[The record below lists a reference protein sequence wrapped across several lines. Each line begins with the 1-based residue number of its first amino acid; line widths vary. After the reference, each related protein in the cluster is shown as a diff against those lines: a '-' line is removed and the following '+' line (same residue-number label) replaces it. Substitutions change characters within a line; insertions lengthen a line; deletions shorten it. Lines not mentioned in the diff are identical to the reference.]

1 MKVLCMRK
9 NDIIKTKD
17 SVYRVLNIDS
27 ESVFAIDCIKKT
39 MPKTFSLDYFKKAE
53 PVAAFCHSFKSFD
66 ELTPS
71 ARKVAQERYTMI
83 AGVISVVDDTSERN
97 RMINKASEQFG
108 ISKQTIRS
116 YLCTYLV
123 YQDLACLASKEKT
136 EKELTKDQKNMR
148 WALNKFFYTRNQNSL
163 QTAYTMMLK
172 EKYCNEEG
180 VLLPE
185 HPSFN
190 QFRYFYRKNKK
201 METFYISREGLK
213 NYQRNNR
220 PLLGDGVQ
228 EFAPTV
234 GTAMLD
240 GTVCDIYLVDDKGQ
254 LIGRPVLVV
263 ACDANTSMCLGYS
276 LLWEGGTYS
285 LQTLMLNIIEDKVTL
300 CERLGIKI
308 TPEQWSIN
316 QLPAVMVTDGG
327 CEYTGKTFEQITE
340 LGVTLI
346 KLPSYRPELKGTVEK
361 FFDVVQNLYKEAL
374 KGKGVIMPDFQ
385 ERGSHDYR
393 KDAVL
398 TLQEFERIIVRCI
411 IYYNC
416 ERVLQNYPYT
426 EDMLENNVKPYANEL
441 WNYKKNESGVNLI
454 SINKRDLTLTLLP
467 HIAGK
472 FTRFGLKVNKLRYY
486 NKAYKEQYLQGG
498 EVTVAFNPDDC
509 SKVWLKEKD
518 GSYIEFELIESRFK
532 DMSLDKVQEI
542 QRKQKEVVKS
552 AAEDSYQAKIELLS
566 FIGTV
571 SSKETLEDV
580 KIDGIR
586 AARKKARRKEHKDLG
601 GMVNE

>member
-1 MKVLCMRK
+1 MKK
-9 NDIIKTKD
+9 NDLLKTPN
-17 SVYRVLNIDS
+17 SVYRVLNIDR
-27 ESVFAIDCIKKT
+27 ESVLAIDCFEKT
-39 MPKTFSLDYFKKAE
+39 MPKTFSLDYFKNAE
-53 PVAAFCHSFKSFD
+53 PVATLSHSFKSFD

-71 ARKVAQERYTMI
+71 ARKAAQERYTKI
-83 AGVISVVDDTSERN
+83 AGALSVVDDTPERN
-97 RMINKASEQFG
+97 RMIKKASEQFG

-116 YLCTYLV
+116 YLCAYLV
-123 YQDLACLASKEKT
+123 YQDLACLATKEKT

-172 EKYCNEEG
+172 DKYCDEEG

-190 QFRYFYRKNKK
+190 QFRYFYRKHRK
-201 METFYISREGLK
+201 METLYISRDGLK
-213 NYQRNNR
+213 DYQRNNR

-308 TPEQWSIN
+308 TPEQWAIN

-327 CEYTGKTFEQITE
+327 SEYVGKTFEQITE

-385 ERGSHDYR
+385 ERGAHDYR

-398 TLQEFERIIVRCI
+398 TLQEFERIVVRCI

-426 EDMLENNVKPYANEL
+426 EDMLQNNVKPFANEI
-441 WNYKKNESGVNLI
+441 WNYKKNESGANLI
-454 SINKRDLTLTLLP
+454 SVNKRDLTLTLLP
-467 HIAGK
+467 HITGK
-472 FTRFGLKVNKLRYY
+472 FTRFGLKANKLRYY

-498 EVTVAFNPDDC
+498 ESTVVFNPDDC
-509 SKVWLKEKD
+509 GKVWLKESD
-518 GSYIEFELIESRFK
+518 GSYVEFELIESRFK
-532 DMSLDKVQEI
+532 DMSLDTVQEI

-552 AAEDSYQAKIELLS
+552 AVEDSYQAKIELLS
-566 FIGTV
+566 FIGTA

-586 AARKKARRKEHKDLG
+586 TARKNARRKEHKDLG
-601 GMVNE
+601 VIVNE

>member
-1 MKVLCMRK
+1 MRK

-39 MPKTFSLDYFKKAE
+39 MPQTFSLNYFKDIE
-53 PVAAFCHSFKSFD
+53 PVDSSVLSLKPFEK
-66 ELTPS
+66 LTPME
-71 ARKVAQERYTMI
+71 RKVAQERYTKI
-83 AGVISVVDDTSERN
+83 AGALTVVDDTPERN
-97 RMINKASEQFG
+97 RMIKKASEQFN

-123 YQDLACLASKEKT
+123 HQDLACLAPKERI

-172 EKYCNEEG
+172 EKYCDEEG

-285 LQTLMLNIIEDKVTL
+285 LQTLMLNIIEDK
-300 CERLGIKI
+300 G
-308 TPEQWSIN
+308 Q
-316 QLPAVMVTDGG
+316 
-327 CEYTGKTFEQITE
+327 
-340 LGVTLI
+340 
-346 KLPSYRPELKGTVEK
+346 
-361 FFDVVQNLYKEAL
+361 
-374 KGKGVIMPDFQ
+374 
-385 ERGSHDYR
+385 
-393 KDAVL
+393 
-398 TLQEFERIIVRCI
+398 
-411 IYYNC
+411 
-416 ERVLQNYPYT
+416 
-426 EDMLENNVKPYANEL
+426 
-441 WNYKKNESGVNLI
+441 
-454 SINKRDLTLTLLP
+454 
-467 HIAGK
+467 
-472 FTRFGLKVNKLRYY
+472 
-486 NKAYKEQYLQGG
+486 
-498 EVTVAFNPDDC
+498 
-509 SKVWLKEKD
+509 
-518 GSYIEFELIESRFK
+518 
-532 DMSLDKVQEI
+532 
-542 QRKQKEVVKS
+542 QKS
-552 AAEDSYQAKIELLS
+552 
-566 FIGTV
+566 
-571 SSKETLEDV
+571 
-580 KIDGIR
+580 
-586 AARKKARRKEHKDLG
+586 
-601 GMVNE
+601 

>member
-1 MKVLCMRK
+1 MKN

-17 SVYRVLNIDS
+17 SVFRILNIDA
-27 ESVFAIDCIKKT
+27 ENVLAIDCIKKT
-39 MPKTFSLDYFKKAE
+39 MPQTFSLNYFKDTE
-53 PVAAFCHSFKSFD
+53 PVDSSVLSLKPFEK
-66 ELTPS
+66 LTPME
-71 ARKVAQERYTMI
+71 RKVAQERYTKI
-83 AGVISVVDDTSERN
+83 AGALSVVDDTPERN
-97 RMINKASEQFG
+97 RMIKKASEQFN

-123 YQDLACLASKEKT
+123 YQDLACLAPKERI

-172 EKYCNEEG
+172 EKYCDKGG

-190 QFRYFYRKNKK
+190 QFRYFYRKHRK
-201 METFYISREGLK
+201 METLCISRDGLK
-213 NYQRNNR
+213 DYQRNNR

-240 GTVCDIYLVDDKGQ
+240 GTVCDIYLVDEKGQ

-285 LQTLMLNIIEDKVTL
+285 LQTLMLNIIEDKVVL

-308 TPEQWSIN
+308 SPEQWAVN
-316 QLPAVMVTDGG
+316 QLPGIMVTDGG
-327 CEYTGKTFEQITE
+327 SEYVGKTFEQITE

-361 FFDVVQNLYKEAL
+361 FFDIVQKLYKDAL

-385 ERGSHDYR
+385 ERGAHDYR

-398 TLQEFERIIVRCI
+398 TLQEFERIVVRCI

-426 EDMLENNVKPYANEL
+426 EDMFENNVKPYANEI
-441 WNYKKNESGVNLI
+441 WNYKKNESGSNLI
-454 SINKRDLTLTLLP
+454 SVNKRDLTLTLLP

-472 FTRFGLKVNKLRYY
+472 FTRFGLRVNKLRYY
-486 NKAYKEQYLQGG
+486 NAAYKEMYLQGG
-498 EVTVAFNPDDC
+498 EVTVVFNPDDC
-509 SKVWLKEKD
+509 GKVWLKESD
-518 GSYIEFELIESRFK
+518 GSYVEFELIESRFK
-532 DMSLDKVQEI
+532 DMSLDTVQKI
-542 QRKQKEVVKS
+542 QRQQKEVVKS
-552 AAEDSYQAKIELLS
+552 AVEDSYQAKIELLS

-571 SSKETLEDV
+571 SSKEMLEDV

-586 AARKKARRKEHKDLG
+586 TAKKKARRKEHKDLG
-601 GMVNE
+601 VIVNE

>member
-1 MKVLCMRK
+1 MRK

-172 EKYCNEEG
+172 EKYCDEEG

-285 LQTLMLNIIEDKVTL
+285 LQTLMLNIIEDK
-300 CERLGIKI
+300 G
-308 TPEQWSIN
+308 Q
-316 QLPAVMVTDGG
+316 
-327 CEYTGKTFEQITE
+327 
-340 LGVTLI
+340 
-346 KLPSYRPELKGTVEK
+346 
-361 FFDVVQNLYKEAL
+361 
-374 KGKGVIMPDFQ
+374 
-385 ERGSHDYR
+385 
-393 KDAVL
+393 
-398 TLQEFERIIVRCI
+398 
-411 IYYNC
+411 
-416 ERVLQNYPYT
+416 
-426 EDMLENNVKPYANEL
+426 
-441 WNYKKNESGVNLI
+441 
-454 SINKRDLTLTLLP
+454 
-467 HIAGK
+467 
-472 FTRFGLKVNKLRYY
+472 
-486 NKAYKEQYLQGG
+486 
-498 EVTVAFNPDDC
+498 
-509 SKVWLKEKD
+509 
-518 GSYIEFELIESRFK
+518 
-532 DMSLDKVQEI
+532 
-542 QRKQKEVVKS
+542 QKS
-552 AAEDSYQAKIELLS
+552 
-566 FIGTV
+566 
-571 SSKETLEDV
+571 
-580 KIDGIR
+580 
-586 AARKKARRKEHKDLG
+586 
-601 GMVNE
+601 

>member
-1 MKVLCMRK
+1 
-9 NDIIKTKD
+9 
-17 SVYRVLNIDS
+17 
-27 ESVFAIDCIKKT
+27 
-39 MPKTFSLDYFKKAE
+39 
-53 PVAAFCHSFKSFD
+53 
-66 ELTPS
+66 
-71 ARKVAQERYTMI
+71 
-83 AGVISVVDDTSERN
+83 
-97 RMINKASEQFG
+97 
-108 ISKQTIRS
+108 
-116 YLCTYLV
+116 
-123 YQDLACLASKEKT
+123 
-136 EKELTKDQKNMR
+136 
-148 WALNKFFYTRNQNSL
+148 
-163 QTAYTMMLK
+163 
-172 EKYCNEEG
+172 
-180 VLLPE
+180 
-185 HPSFN
+185 
-190 QFRYFYRKNKK
+190 
-201 METFYISREGLK
+201 
-213 NYQRNNR
+213 
-220 PLLGDGVQ
+220 
-228 EFAPTV
+228 
-234 GTAMLD
+234 
-240 GTVCDIYLVDDKGQ
+240 
-254 LIGRPVLVV
+254 
-263 ACDANTSMCLGYS
+263 
-276 LLWEGGTYS
+276 
-285 LQTLMLNIIEDKVTL
+285 
-300 CERLGIKI
+300 
-308 TPEQWSIN
+308 
-316 QLPAVMVTDGG
+316 MVTDGG

-361 FFDVVQNLYKEAL
+361 FFDIVQKLYKDAL

>member
-1 MKVLCMRK
+1 MRK

-285 LQTLMLNIIEDKVTL
+285 LQTLMLNIIEDK
-300 CERLGIKI
+300 G
-308 TPEQWSIN
+308 Q
-316 QLPAVMVTDGG
+316 
-327 CEYTGKTFEQITE
+327 
-340 LGVTLI
+340 
-346 KLPSYRPELKGTVEK
+346 
-361 FFDVVQNLYKEAL
+361 
-374 KGKGVIMPDFQ
+374 
-385 ERGSHDYR
+385 
-393 KDAVL
+393 
-398 TLQEFERIIVRCI
+398 
-411 IYYNC
+411 
-416 ERVLQNYPYT
+416 
-426 EDMLENNVKPYANEL
+426 
-441 WNYKKNESGVNLI
+441 
-454 SINKRDLTLTLLP
+454 
-467 HIAGK
+467 
-472 FTRFGLKVNKLRYY
+472 
-486 NKAYKEQYLQGG
+486 
-498 EVTVAFNPDDC
+498 
-509 SKVWLKEKD
+509 
-518 GSYIEFELIESRFK
+518 
-532 DMSLDKVQEI
+532 
-542 QRKQKEVVKS
+542 QKS
-552 AAEDSYQAKIELLS
+552 
-566 FIGTV
+566 
-571 SSKETLEDV
+571 
-580 KIDGIR
+580 
-586 AARKKARRKEHKDLG
+586 
-601 GMVNE
+601 

>member
-1 MKVLCMRK
+1 MRK